1 MSFTELAS
9 FLQAQ
14 TEPHI
19 LFDREYRIIAVN
31 SAFRKYCNP
40 KTSVI
45 GRTCYEVSHNYTKPC
60 DYSGETC
67 PLAKSRHS
75 GKSERVLHMHTLL
88 KERNTSAS
96 N

>member
-45 GRTCYEVSHNYTKPC
+45 GRTCYEVSHNYT
-60 DYSGETC
+60 
-67 PLAKSRHS
+67 
-75 GKSERVLHMHTLL
+75 
-88 KERNTSAS
+88 
-96 N
+96 